1 MVIRATR
8 DEVALKVRFYAE
20 QGDLLDK
27 RVVRASRTTSVDDLS
42 SVLQE
47 DIVSVIGATD
57 DHDFVTARDGQHEF
71 RYDIGFR
78 FEISGFESYTW
89 AKDEYPYPNIDTLA
103 DLFLKPDRS
112 DKVVDVVVDIE
123 LVKAGPKKDDWT
135 VKVLAR
141 RYDWCEKK
149 LYRIGISTATDTES
163 DVTPEDRDALMA
175 KLNAAEEDNE
185 IATYDAL
192 LASRGWNAKKKGPPT
207 DLIATPV
214 HDFGNLC
221 FGDVTLITKVD
232 DSYKEHIYFK
242 PFDGNVTKKN
252 LMDQI
257 RKYYSRAN
265 PKQVSS
271 GIPLLPFYT
280 WNDIERAGTFVEAGW
295 PKSGIKLAVQY
306 VDRMELNSRIVF
318 PEDLIVKLKSSGT
331 NEGVYMRNKIIKAM
345 QTSSP
350 TTKAQREVKLMSCSD
365 LFEKQYKK
373 GWELELWVMQQDP
386 APRKIHRWLTGGGG
400 RGVQPITEFALSEAL
415 SSEAVERGD
424 FRVYMQ
430 AIIGS
435 KGEGQWMV
443 TGSQYEK
450 HQDSD
455 DEDEEDEEEEEEEEE
470 EEQPEDQEPDEAVDD
485 DGEKDSQ
492 NGDLDE
498 EEDVEDQDEGADGGR
513 PANSTAKR
521 PLNRRSH
528 PSTSRPSRS
537 GPNGGNSRSSKP
549 TSSFTPINGNTTG
562 SRHSGNSRPISTTRP
577 PSEEPLNDQE
587 EEETRH
593 RTNED
598 RPPAA
603 HLDSNAGSV
612 NQKFPRRADIKIR
625 WRLRDNDNDN
635 QSEHLVDKR
644 IEGRIDMSATWDFA
658 NAMEYT
664 RSHRE
669 VRMF

>member
-1 MVIRATR
+1 MVIRAAR
-8 DEVALKVRFYAE
+8 DQVALNVRFYAE
-20 QGDLLDK
+20 KDDLLDK
-27 RVVRASRTTSVDDLS
+27 RVVRASHTTCVDDLP

-47 DIVSVIGATD
+47 DIVAVIAAD
-57 DHDFVTARDGQHEF
+57 DRQDVVAKRDGQHEF

-78 FEISGFESYTW
+78 FEVSGFRSYTW

-123 LVKAGPKKDDWT
+123 VVKAGLKKDDWT

-214 HDFGNLC
+214 HDFGNVC

-271 GIPLLPFYT
+271 GIPLLPSYT
-280 WNDIERAGTFVEAGW
+280 WSDIERAGTFVEAGW

-306 VDRMELNSRIVF
+306 VDRMELNLRIVF

-386 APRKIHRWLTGGGG
+386 APRKMHRWLTGGGG
-400 RGVQPITEFALSEAL
+400 RGVKPITEFALSEAV

-430 AIIGS
+430 AIIGP
-435 KGEGQWMV
+435 KGKGQWMV

-455 DEDEEDEEEEEEEEE
+455 DSDEEEEEEEAEK
-470 EEQPEDQEPDEAVDD
+470 PEDQELDEAEDD
-485 DGEKDSQ
+485 DSEEDSQ
-492 NGDLDE
+492 NGALDE
-498 EEDVEDQDEGADGGR
+498 EEDVEDQDEGAEGGR
-513 PANSTAKR
+513 TAKSTAKR
-521 PLNRRSH
+521 PLNRRNH
-528 PSTSRPSRS
+528 PSTSRPKRS
-537 GPNGGNSRSSKP
+537 EPNGGKSRSSKP
-549 TSSFTPINGNTTG
+549 TSSFTPTYGNTTG
-562 SRHSGNSRPISTTRP
+562 RRHSGNSRPIPTTRP
-577 PSEEPLNDQE
+577 TSEEPFNGRE
-587 EEETRH
+587 EEETRR
-593 RTNED
+593 RTVES

-603 HLDSNAGSV
+603 HGGTNAGSV
-612 NQKFPRRADIKIR
+612 TQKFPRRADIKIR
-625 WRLRDNDNDN
+625 EPRE
-635 QSEHLVDKR
+635 SF
-644 IEGRIDMSATWDFA
+644 GRS
-658 NAMEYT
+658 
-664 RSHRE
+664 RK
-669 VRMF
+669 